1 MSIGVHLAKQSLQ
14 LRTKTAISEMKDW
27 SENILYLHILN
38 YHHRYLHQQKYDR
51 RDNNGFLFDLIS

>member
-1 MSIGVHLAKQSLQ
+1 
-14 LRTKTAISEMKDW
+14 MKDW